1 MVPHIALFRLGL
13 FSLAAVVLAFLLGGC
28 ATPSITDPARI
39 GPFYDPVNHA
49 GEASLGGIRRV
60 VLLPI
65 SGGTIASQETVAA
78 FDPIFVTAL
87 QRQNRFEVV
96 TLSREDCRRR
106 FRSADFSSVAAL
118 PREFL
123 PALRREFGA
132 DAVLFVDLTV
142 FRPYRPLAIGL
153 RAKLATADGTR
164 LLWSFDDAF
173 NADNPA
179 VANSARHHFLK
190 TDRGDVPADLSPAV
204 LQTPA
209 RFADYAATAMFATLP
224 PVVAPAPAVVGN
236 NAAQKH

>member
-1 MVPHIALFRLGL
+1 MVSSNSTFRWGL
-13 FSLAAVVLAFLLGGC
+13 ITLVAGAAIGLLGGC
-28 ATPSITDPARI
+28 GTPAITDPARA
-39 GPFYDPVNHA
+39 GPFYTPVNHA
-49 GEASLGGIRRV
+49 GEPSLGGIRRV
-60 VLLPI
+60 VLLPV
-65 SGGTIASQETVAA
+65 SGGTVASQETVAA

-106 FRSADFSSVAAL
+106 FRSPDFSSVAAL

-142 FRPYRPLAIGL
+142 FRAYRPLAIGL

-224 PVVAPAPAVVGN
+224 PVLAPAPAVISN